1 VLPNPD
7 PDEDTM
13 NARAANAKRCA
24 WSTIVLALL
33 ALASC
38 RADDVLSVHGD
49 NQSFTV
55 PSGASFT
62 ITMGTVGPGS
72 YESPPTISSPVVMF
86 VDVVSG
92 TPAIPSGATQD
103 FRFRA
108 VAVGQAIVG
117 FHNTGSGKVVTDT
130 VVVR

>member
-1 VLPNPD
+1 MLPNPD

-13 NARAANAKRCA
+13 NARA
-24 WSTIVLALL
+24 
-33 ALASC
+33 
-38 RADDVLSVHGD
+38 
-49 NQSFTV
+49 
-55 PSGASFT
+55 
-62 ITMGTVGPGS
+62 
-72 YESPPTISSPVVMF
+72 VVVF

-117 FHNTGSGKVVTDT
+117 FHNTGSGKVVKDT